1 MSIQAKFLS
10 SIEEFIRPLT
20 YPVAV
25 KLVKEGEEFPAK
37 TRFPSEFAKERWAL
51 CQGINMARRVG
62 WKVGFRREDHACIVA
77 MMMFGLEAEPQSVK
91 EGEIVYPYYT
101 ESVEAGCR
109 TQEATPRLPLNAIS
123 GVVVAP
129 LAKADFDADVVLV
142 YGNAAQVI
150 RLVQGALYHSGGKI
164 DSSFTGRGACG
175 SEIVVPYQTGQCKV
189 IIPGG
194 GERVFAHTA
203 DDELLFAAPACE
215 LVNVAAGV
223 EATHKSGIARIPTP
237 FMGMRCKPAFPEKY
251 TSVAKQFG
259 IVDEKDV

>member
-10 SIEEFIRPLT
+10 SIEEYIRPLT

-25 KLVKEGEEFPAK
+25 KLLKDGEDFPAK
-37 TRFPSEFAKERWAL
+37 TRFPAEFAKERWAL
-51 CQGINMARRVG
+51 CQGIAMSRRVG
-62 WKVGFRREDHACIVA
+62 WKVGFRREDHACILA
-77 MMMFGLEAEPQSVK
+77 MMIFGLESEPQTVK
-91 EGEIVYPYYT
+91 DGEIVYPYYAQ
-101 ESVEAGCR
+101 SPEAGRR
-109 TQEATPRLPLNAIS
+109 TQEATPSLPLDAFS
-123 GVVVAP
+123 GVVTAP

-150 RLVQGALYHSGGKI
+150 RLVQGALYHGGGKI

-203 DDELLFAAPACE
+203 DDELLFAVPACE
-215 LVNVAAGV
+215 LANVAAGV

-237 FMGMRCKPAFPEKY
+237 FMGMRCKPDFPEKY
-251 TSVAKQFG
+251 TDVAKQFG
-259 IVDEKDV
+259 IVDEEGV